1 MKKQY
6 QLAKA
11 LMIAAQAHEGQ
22 FDRGGHPYLMHPIA
36 VMHILHTNDEELK
49 AIAILHD
56 AVEDSDLEI
65 HDLRA
70 EGFSERVV
78 IAVDLLTKK
87 EGQTYEE
94 YQAGIFSNRD
104 AMLVKKADLTH
115 NSDIN
120 RLKGVR
126 QKDLDRIK
134 KYHEFYLDIVER
146 LAQDS

>member
-6 QLAKA
+6 QLARA
-11 LMIAAQAHEGQ
+11 LTIAAQAHEGQ
-22 FDRGGHPYLMHPIA
+22 FDRGGNPYILHPLA
-36 VMHILHTNDEELK
+36 VMHLLHTSDEELK

-56 AVEDSDLEI
+56 AVEDSDLTIE
-65 HDLRA
+65 DL
-70 EGFSERVV
+70 EDGNFSHRV
-78 IAVDLLTKK
+78 IKAVDLLTKK
-87 EGQTYEE
+87 DGQTYEE
-94 YQAGIFSNRD
+94 YQEGIFSNRD